1 MEKDIIDPYKTLEFE
16 FYETLYNTYIK
27 YYIGLHYANERSYQ
41 DAFLIL
47 QRVNTD
53 IESTIDFAQKNGL

>member
-1 MEKDIIDPYKTLEFE
+1 MEKDTLDPYKQLEFE

-41 DAFLIL
+41 EAFLIL
-47 QRVNTD
+47 QRVNAD
-53 IESTIDFAQKNGL
+53 IEQTIEFAQKNSL

>member
-53 IESTIDFAQKNGL
+53 IESTIDFA